1 MGWWVGWA
9 GELTCDALTTAE
21 HSAIA
26 CAALRS
32 TICHSCNPLAGLR
45 QRRQLVVPVILQRLR
60 VSRRRLDSY
69 VARDR
74 GYIRIAF
81 MSDAV
86 DGRSAARGRNMKNH
100 VIVII
105 PQKSDPR
112 APSAAANEG

>member
-26 CAALRS
+26 CGALRP
-32 TICHSCNPLAGLR
+32 TICHSCFPLAGLR
-45 QRRQLVVPVILQRLR
+45 QRRQLAVPLTLQRLR
-60 VSRRRLDSY
+60 ARRRRLDSY
-69 VARDR
+69 VARDC

-81 MSDAV
+81 MSDGV

-105 PQKSDPR
+105 RQIHVTL
-112 APSAAANEG
+112 GCG